1 MKKLWFIPLIFFGV
15 MLSGCMSGGVSAEDA
30 GDILIDRIIYQKQNQ
45 KFSNEFRDGT
55 EEGKKIDEAVAV
67 FEKNL
72 IGGIERTGAD
82 IPEEDGD
89 RLIKE
94 LLQQTKEKTSYKIVQ
109 IDETRNAA
117 TITYYVTGLDL
128 VSAMQG
134 MTRDLIKESLAD
146 ENEKK
151 SEQEIFQNTLEIL
164 ENQLKTIKIKP
175 DPVELKVFLKKS
187 KGKWYIPESQEE
199 NLSNLFLAFVAGTQ
213 NNDTM
218 NEELEEALNDVA
230 KEILESAENSPVTTG
245 S

>member
-1 MKKLWFIPLIFFGV
+1 MKKLWFIPLIIFVGI
-15 MLSGCMSGGVSAEDA
+15 LSGCMTGGVSAEDA

-45 KFSNEFRDGT
+45 KFSNEFRDGL
-55 EEGKKIDEAVAV
+55 EEGKKIDEAVSV

-82 IPEEDGD
+82 IPEEDGN

-187 KGKWYIPESQEE
+187 KGKWYIPDSQSE

-213 NNDTM
+213 DNDTM

-230 KEILESAENSPVTTG
+230 KEILESAENSPVATG